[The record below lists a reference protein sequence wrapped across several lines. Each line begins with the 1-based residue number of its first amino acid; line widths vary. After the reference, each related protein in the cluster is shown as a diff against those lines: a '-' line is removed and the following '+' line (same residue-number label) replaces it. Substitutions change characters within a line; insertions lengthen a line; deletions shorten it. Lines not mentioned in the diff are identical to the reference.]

1 MRDNDT
7 ELIRRTLTGD
17 ETAFTMLVNKYRKH
31 VHTLAWHKVGDF
43 HIAED
48 ITQETFLQVY
58 RDLATL
64 KEPDRFPGWLYVV
77 TNHRCI
83 AWFRKHRS
91 QVRLVEGINMA
102 MKRGAAY
109 SRYVA
114 DEQAKTA
121 TEAQQTVVKQ
131 LLAKLKESERTVM
144 TLYYFGEMTC
154 EEISKFLGVSVNTIK
169 SRLSRARQRLKKEEP
184 IIREALDSFQ
194 LSANLTEN
202 IVRKIAHIKPVAPS
216 RGKPLVPWAIAVSTV
231 TVILLMIGIGNQYL
245 LHFQHPYSFEA
256 ESEHTIEI
264 VDAPIVLNMDS
275 KPDVRNQTGRVLF
288 SGKNDRT
295 GSQTSETLSTAA
307 TAEDSVM
314 DERNIELCTQ
324 NLLAIGKAI
333 ETYERAH
340 ADLPGW
346 LSDLYPKYLVDSN
359 VLTCPADKYNG
370 KAGRPWNRDPKMSVS
385 YDYQFYPEYRGKKSE
400 QRMVYGDTMPLV
412 RCRHHANEDLHVL
425 NLSFSYM
432 VYRSS
437 VNWEFTPEDMYGSDE
452 ITITAFEET
461 LERHPDDMR
470 FFSLYPGLVRL
481 YAKTGDEPSA
491 DVFIERLK
499 SAMKLEIP
507 SYSALW
513 NLWNILVMMERYEDL
528 LEIFTVAEQQTPD
541 EKFILER
548 LSFIHER
555 LGNAELAEVYGRK
568 FDPRYEL
575 LGMPV
580 PDFSATDLE
589 GYPISLQDYRG
600 KVVLLDFWVLW
611 SPTCVLEMPDIRKI
625 YDTYKDDGFDIIG
638 VNLDDEEVILQNY
651 VEENSIPWRQIFD
664 QGAGEAS
671 LALQYGIGDIPEM
684 WLIDRKG
691 GLITH
696 KARGADLERLVAE
709 AVEAQSPQ

>member
-1 MRDNDT
+1 MRDNDA
-7 ELIRRTLTGD
+7 ELIRRTLAGD
-17 ETAFTMLVNKYRKH
+17 ETAFTMLVKKYRKH

-64 KEPDRFPGWLYVV
+64 REPDRFPGWLYVV

-83 AWFRKHRS
+83 AWSRKNRS
-91 QVRLVEGINMA
+91 HVRLVEGINMA
-102 MKRGAAY
+102 MKGEAAY

-114 DEQAKTA
+114 DEQAKIA

-131 LLAKLKESERTVM
+131 LLAKLQESERTVL

-154 EEISKFLGVSVNTIK
+154 EEISKFLGVSTNTIK

-202 IVRKIAHIKPVAPS
+202 IVREIAHIKPVAPS

-275 KPDVRNQTGRVLF
+275 KPDVRNQAGRALF
-288 SGKNDRT
+288 SSENDRT
-295 GSQTSETLSTAA
+295 GSQTSETFSTAA
-307 TAEDSVM
+307 TTEDSVV
-314 DERNIELCTQ
+314 DEKNIELCTQ
-324 NLLAIGKAI
+324 NLIAIGKAI
-333 ETYERAH
+333 ETYEKAH

-359 VLTCPADKYNG
+359 VLICPADKYNG

-400 QRMVYGDTMPLV
+400 QRMVYGDAMPLV

-437 VNWEFTPEDMYGSDE
+437 VNWEYTPEDMYGSHE
-452 ITITAFEET
+452 VAVTAFEET
-461 LERHPDDMR
+461 LQRYPDDMR
-470 FFSLYPGLVRL
+470 FLSLYPGLARL
-481 YAKTGDEPSA
+481 HMKTGDKLSA
-491 DVFIERLK
+491 DVCIERLK

-507 SYSALW
+507 SYRTLW

-528 LEIFTVAEQQTPD
+528 LEIFTAAEQQEPN
-541 EKFILER
+541 ERFILER

-555 LGNAELAEVYGRK
+555 LGNTELAETYGRK
-568 FDPRYEL
+568 FDPRYKL
-575 LGMPV
+575 LGMPI
-580 PDFSATDLE
+580 PDFSATDLD
-589 GYPISLQDYRG
+589 GNPISLRDYRG
-600 KVVLLDFWVLW
+600 KVVLLDFWVFW
-611 SPTCVLEMPDIRKI
+611 SPPCVVKMLDIKQI
-625 YDTYKDDGFDIIG
+625 YDTYKDEGFDIIG

-651 VEENSIPWRQIFD
+651 VKENTIPWRQIFD
-664 QGAGEAS
+664 QGAGEDS
-671 LALQYGIGDIPEM
+671 LVQHYGISDIPEM
-684 WLIDRKG
+684 WLIDREG
-691 GLITH
+691 RLITH
-696 KARGADLERLVAE
+696 KARGADLERLVAA
-709 AVEAQSPQ
+709 AVKAQ

>member
-1 MRDNDT
+1 MRDNDA
-7 ELIRRTLTGD
+7 ELIRCTLAGD
-17 ETAFTMLVNKYRKH
+17 ETAFTTLVKKYRKH
-31 VHTLAWHKVGDF
+31 VHTLAWHKIGDF

-58 RDLATL
+58 KDLATL

-83 AWFRKHRS
+83 AWFRKHRLH
-91 QVRLVEGINMA
+91 VRLVEGINMA
-102 MKRGAAY
+102 MKGEAAY

-121 TEAQQTVVKQ
+121 AEAQQEVVKQ
-131 LLAKLKESERTVM
+131 LLAKLQESERTVM

-154 EEISKFLGVSVNTIK
+154 EEISRFLGVSANTIK
-169 SRLSRARQRLKKEEP
+169 SRLSRARQRLRKEEP

-202 IVRKIAHIKPVAPS
+202 IVREIAHIKPVAPS

-256 ESEHTIEI
+256 QSEQTIEI

-275 KPDVRNQTGRVLF
+275 KPDVRNQTGRTL
-288 SGKNDRT
+288 SDSENDKT
-295 GSQTSETLSTAA
+295 GSQTSETLLTAA
-307 TAEDSVM
+307 TGEDAVM
-314 DERNIELCTQ
+314 DETNIELCTQ
-324 NLLAIGKAI
+324 NLIAIGQAI
-333 ETYERAH
+333 EVYKKEH
-340 ADLPGW
+340 NDFPGW
-346 LSDLYPKYLVDSN
+346 LSDLYPRPLVNSN
-359 VLTCPADKYNG
+359 VLTCPADKHNG

-385 YDYQFYPEYRGKKSE
+385 YDYQFYPEYRGKKGE
-400 QRMVYGDTMPLV
+400 QRTMYGDAMPLV

-432 VYRSS
+432 VYKSS

-452 ITITAFEET
+452 IAIAAFEET

-470 FFSLYPGLVRL
+470 FFSLYPGLARL
-481 YAKTGDEPSA
+481 YVKTGDEPSA

-507 SYSALW
+507 SYPTLW
-513 NLWNILVMMERYEDL
+513 NLWNILVMMKRYEDL
-528 LEIFTVAEQQTPD
+528 LEIFMAAEQQSPN
-541 EKFILER
+541 ERFILER
-548 LSFIHER
+548 LSCIHER

-580 PDFSATDLE
+580 PDFSATDLD
-589 GYPISLQDYRG
+589 GHPISLQDYRG

-611 SPTCVLEMPDIRKI
+611 SPLCIVEMSEVKQI
-625 YDTYKDDGFDIIG
+625 YDTYKDEGFDIIG

-651 VEENSIPWRQIFD
+651 VKENDIPWRQIFD
-664 QGAGEAS
+664 QGAGEDS
-671 LALQYGIGDIPEM
+671 LALQYSIGDIPEM
-684 WLIDRKG
+684 WLIDREG
-691 GLITH
+691 RLITH
-696 KARGADLERLVAE
+696 KAKGADLERLVAA
-709 AVEAQSPQ
+709 AVKVQ

>member
-1 MRDNDT
+1 MRDNDAQ
-7 ELIRRTLTGD
+7 LIRRTLAGD
-17 ETAFTMLVNKYRKH
+17 ETAFTMLVKKYRKH
-31 VHTLAWHKVGDF
+31 VHTLAWHKIGDF

-64 KEPDRFPGWLYVV
+64 REPDRFPGWLYVV

-83 AWFRKHRS
+83 AWSRKNRS
-91 QVRLVEGINMA
+91 HVRLVEGINMA
-102 MKRGAAY
+102 MKGEAAY

-114 DEQAKTA
+114 DEQAKIA

-131 LLAKLKESERTVM
+131 LLAKLQESERTVM

-154 EEISKFLGVSVNTIK
+154 EEISKFLGVSANTIK

-202 IVRKIAHIKPVAPS
+202 IMREIAHIKPVAPS

-231 TVILLMIGIGNQYL
+231 TVILLMMGIGNQYL

-264 VDAPIVLNMDS
+264 VDASVVLNMDS
-275 KPDVRNQTGRVLF
+275 KPDVRNQAGRVLF

-295 GSQTSETLSTAA
+295 GSQTSETFATAA
-307 TAEDSVM
+307 TTEDSVV
-314 DERNIELCTQ
+314 DKKNIELCTQ
-324 NLLAIGKAI
+324 NLIAIGKAI
-333 ETYERAH
+333 KTYEKAH

-359 VLTCPADKYNG
+359 VLICPADKYNG

-385 YDYQFYPEYRGKKSE
+385 YDYQFYTKYRGKKTE
-400 QRMVYGDTMPLV
+400 QRMVYGDVMPLI

-432 VYRSS
+432 VYGSS
-437 VNWEFTPEDMYGSDE
+437 VNWEYTPEDMYGSHE
-452 ITITAFEET
+452 VAITAFEET
-461 LERHPDDMR
+461 LQRYPDDMR
-470 FFSLYPGLVRL
+470 FFLLYPGLARL
-481 YAKTGDEPSA
+481 YVKVGNKPSA
-491 DVFIERLK
+491 DVCIERLK

-507 SYSALW
+507 SYRTLW
-513 NLWNILVMMERYEDL
+513 HLWNILVMMERYEDL
-528 LEIFTVAEQQTPD
+528 LEIFTAAEQQAPN
-541 EKFILER
+541 ERFILER

-555 LGNAELAEVYGRK
+555 LGNTQLAEAYGRK

-580 PDFSATDLE
+580 PDFSATDLD
-589 GYPISLQDYRG
+589 GNPISLGDYRG
-600 KVVLLDFWVLW
+600 KVVLLNFWVFW
-611 SPTCVLEMPDIRKI
+611 DPPCAVKMPEVRKI
-625 YDTYKDDGFDIIG
+625 YDIYKDSGFDIIG
-638 VNLDDEEVILQNY
+638 VSLDDEEVILQNY
-651 VEENSIPWRQIFD
+651 VKENDIPWRQIFD
-664 QGAGEAS
+664 QGAGEDS
-671 LALQYGIGDIPEM
+671 LVQHYGIGDIPEM
-684 WLIDRKG
+684 WLIDREG
-691 GLITH
+691 RLITH
-696 KARGADLERLVAE
+696 KARGADLERLVAA
-709 AVEAQSPQ
+709 AVKAQPGY

>member
-1 MRDNDT
+1 MKDNDA
-7 ELIRRTLTGD
+7 ELIRRTLAGD
-17 ETAFTMLVNKYRKH
+17 ETAFTMLVKKYRKH

-64 KEPDRFPGWLYVV
+64 REPDRFPGWLYVV

-83 AWFRKHRS
+83 AWSRKNRS
-91 QVRLVEGINMA
+91 HVRLVEGINMA
-102 MKRGAAY
+102 MKGEAAY

-114 DEQAKTA
+114 DEQAKIA

-131 LLAKLKESERTVM
+131 LLAKLQESERTVM

-154 EEISKFLGVSVNTIK
+154 EEISKFLGVSANTIK

-202 IVRKIAHIKPVAPS
+202 IIREIAHIKPVASS

-275 KPDVRNQTGRVLF
+275 KPDVRNQAGRALF
-288 SGKNDRT
+288 SSKNDRT
-295 GSQTSETLSTAA
+295 GSQTSETSSTAA
-307 TAEDSVM
+307 MTEDSVV
-314 DERNIELCTQ
+314 DKKNIELCTQ
-324 NLLAIGKAI
+324 NLIAIGKAI
-333 ETYERAH
+333 ETYEKAH
-340 ADLPGW
+340 TDLPGW

-359 VLTCPADKYNG
+359 ALTCPADKYNG

-400 QRMVYGDTMPLV
+400 QRMVYGNAMPLV
-412 RCRHHANEDLHVL
+412 RCRHHANEDLYVL

-432 VYRSS
+432 VYGSS

-452 ITITAFEET
+452 IAIAVFEET

-470 FFSLYPGLVRL
+470 FFSLYSGLVRL
-481 YAKTGDEPSA
+481 HMKTGDKLSA
-491 DVFIERLK
+491 DVCIERLK
-499 SAMKLEIP
+499 SAIKLEIP
-507 SYSALW
+507 SYRTLW

-528 LEIFTVAEQQTPD
+528 LEIFTAAEQQQPN

-555 LGNAELAEVYGRK
+555 LGNTELAEAYGRK

-580 PDFSATDLE
+580 PDFSATDLD
-589 GYPISLQDYRG
+589 GNPISLQDYRG
-600 KVVLLDFWVLW
+600 KVVLLDFWVFW
-611 SPTCVLEMPDIRKI
+611 DPPCAVKMSEVRKI
-625 YDTYKDDGFDIIG
+625 YDTYKDEGFDIIG

-651 VEENSIPWRQIFD
+651 VKENSIPWRQIFD
-664 QGAGEAS
+664 QGAGEDS
-671 LALQYGIGDIPEM
+671 LVQHYDIGDIPEM
-684 WLIDRKG
+684 WLIDREG
-691 GLITH
+691 RLITH
-696 KARGADLERLVAE
+696 KARGADLERLVAA
-709 AVEAQSPQ
+709 AVKVQLGY

>member
-1 MRDNDT
+1 MRDNDA
-7 ELIRRTLTGD
+7 ELIRRTLAGD
-17 ETAFTMLVNKYRKH
+17 ETAFTMLVKKYRKH
-31 VHTLAWHKVGDF
+31 VHTLAWHKIGDF

-64 KEPDRFPGWLYVV
+64 REPDRFPGWLYVV

-83 AWFRKHRS
+83 AWFRKNRLH
-91 QVRLVEGINMA
+91 VRLVEGINMA
-102 MKRGAAY
+102 MKGEAAY
-109 SRYVA
+109 SRYIA

-121 TEAQQTVVKQ
+121 TEAQQKVVKQ
-131 LLAKLKESERTVM
+131 LLAKLQESERTVM

-202 IVRKIAHIKPVAPS
+202 IVREIAHIKPVAPS
-216 RGKPLVPWAIAVSTV
+216 QGKPLVPWAIAVSTV

-245 LHFQHPYSFEA
+245 LHFQPPYSFEA

-264 VDAPIVLNMDS
+264 VDASVVLNMDS
-275 KPDVRNQTGRVLF
+275 KPDVRNQAGRVLF

-295 GSQTSETLSTAA
+295 GSQTSETFSTAA
-307 TAEDSVM
+307 TTEDSVV
-314 DERNIELCTQ
+314 DEKNIELCTQ
-324 NLLAIGKAI
+324 NLIAIGKAI
-333 ETYERAH
+333 ETYEKAH

-346 LSDLYPKYLVDSN
+346 LSDLYPKHLVDAN
-359 VLTCPADKYNG
+359 VLICPADKYNG

-385 YDYQFYPEYRGKKSE
+385 YDYQFYAEYRGKKME
-400 QRMVYGDTMPLV
+400 QRIVYGDVMPLI

-425 NLSFSYM
+425 NLSFSYR

-437 VNWEFTPEDMYGSDE
+437 VNWEYTPEDMYGSHE
-452 ITITAFEET
+452 VAITAFEEI
-461 LERHPDDMR
+461 LQRHPDDMR
-470 FFSLYPGLVRL
+470 FFSLYPGLARL
-481 YAKTGDEPSA
+481 YVKVGDKPSA

-499 SAMKLEIP
+499 SAMKFEIP
-507 SYSALW
+507 SYRTLW

-528 LEIFTVAEQQTPD
+528 LEIFTAAEQQAPN
-541 EKFILER
+541 ERFILER

-555 LGNAELAEVYGRK
+555 LGNTELAEAYGRK

-589 GYPISLQDYRG
+589 GNPISLRDYRG
-600 KVVLLDFWVLW
+600 KVVLLDFWVFW
-611 SPTCVLEMPDIRKI
+611 DPPCTVKMPEVRKI
-625 YDTYKDDGFDIIG
+625 YDIYKDDGFDIIG

-651 VEENSIPWRQIFD
+651 VKENDIPWRQIFD
-664 QGAGEAS
+664 QGASEDS
-671 LALQYGIGDIPEM
+671 LVQYYDIGDIPEM
-684 WLIDRKG
+684 WLIDREG
-691 GLITH
+691 RLITH
-696 KARGADLERLVAE
+696 KARGADLERLVAT
-709 AVEAQSPQ
+709 AVKAQSGD

>member
-1 MRDNDT
+1 MRDNDA
-7 ELIRRTLTGD
+7 ELIRRTLAGD

-31 VHTLAWHKVGDF
+31 VHTLAWHKIGDF

-91 QVRLVEGINMA
+91 QLRLVKDINMA
-102 MKRGAAY
+102 MKGEAAY

-114 DEQAKTA
+114 DEQAKTG
-121 TEAQQTVVKQ
+121 TETQQKVVKQ
-131 LLAKLKESERTVM
+131 LLAKLQESERTVI

-154 EEISKFLGVSVNTIK
+154 EEISKFLGVSANTIK

-202 IVRKIAHIKPVAPS
+202 IVREIAHIKPVAPS

-256 ESEHTIEI
+256 QSEQTIEI
-264 VDAPIVLNMDS
+264 VDTPIVLNVDL
-275 KPDVRNQTGRVLF
+275 KPDVRNQAGQVLF
-288 SGKNDRT
+288 NGKNDQAS
-295 GSQTSETLSTAA
+295 SQTSETLLTAA
-307 TAEDSVM
+307 TGEDAVM
-314 DERNIELCTQ
+314 DAANMELCTQ
-324 NLLAIGKAI
+324 NLIAIGKAI
-333 ETYERAH
+333 ETYRKKH
-340 ADLPGW
+340 DDLPGW
-346 LSDLYPKYLVDSN
+346 LSDLYPKHLADSK
-359 VLTCPADKYNG
+359 VLTCPADKHNG

-400 QRMVYGDTMPLV
+400 QRIVYGDAMPLV

-432 VYRSS
+432 VYKSS
-437 VNWEFTPEDMYGSDE
+437 VNWEFTPEDMYGSNE
-452 ITITAFEET
+452 IAIAAFEET
-461 LERHPDDMR
+461 LEQHPDDMR

-481 YAKTGDEPSA
+481 YVKTGDESAA
-491 DVFIERLK
+491 DVIIGRLK
-499 SAMKLEIP
+499 AIMKLEIP
-507 SYSALW
+507 SYPALW

-528 LEIFTVAEQQTPD
+528 LEIFTAAEQQAPN
-541 EKFILER
+541 ERFILER

-555 LGNAELAEVYGRK
+555 LGNAELAEAYGRK

-580 PDFSATDLE
+580 PNFSATDLD
-589 GYPISLQDYRG
+589 GNPISLQDYRG

-611 SPTCVLEMPDIRKI
+611 SPCVVEMPDIKQI
-625 YDTYKDDGFDIIG
+625 YDTYKDEGFEIIG

-651 VEENSIPWRQIFD
+651 VKENGIPWCQIFD
-664 QGAGEAS
+664 QGAGEDS
-671 LALQYGIGDIPEM
+671 LALQYGISDIPEM
-684 WLIDRKG
+684 WLIDQEGR
-691 GLITH
+691 LITH
-696 KARGADLERLVAE
+696 KARGADLERLIAVA
-709 AVEAQSPQ
+709 VKAQ

>member
-1 MRDNDT
+1 MRDNDAQ
-7 ELIRRTLTGD
+7 LIRRTLAGD
-17 ETAFTMLVNKYRKH
+17 ETAFTMLVIKYRKH

-64 KEPDRFPGWLYVV
+64 REPDRFPGWLYVV

-83 AWFRKHRS
+83 AWARKNRS
-91 QVRLVEGINMA
+91 HVRLVEGINMA
-102 MKRGAAY
+102 RKGEAAY

-114 DEQAKTA
+114 EEQAKIA

-131 LLAKLKESERTVM
+131 LLAKLQESERTVM

-154 EEISKFLGVSVNTIK
+154 EEISKFLGVSANTIK

-202 IVRKIAHIKPVAPS
+202 IVREIAHIKPVAPS
-216 RGKPLVPWAIAVSTV
+216 QGKPLAPWAIAISTV
-231 TVILLMIGIGNQYL
+231 TVILLMMGIGNQYL
-245 LHFQHPYSFEA
+245 LHFQHPYNFEA

-264 VDAPIVLNMDS
+264 VDAPVVLNIDS
-275 KPDVRNQTGRVLF
+275 KPDVKNQAGRVLF
-288 SGKNDRT
+288 SGKNDRMS
-295 GSQTSETLSTAA
+295 SQTSETLLTSA
-307 TAEDSVM
+307 TGGDSVM
-314 DERNIELCTQ
+314 DEMNIELCTQ
-324 NLLAIGKAI
+324 NLIAIGKAI
-333 ETYERAH
+333 EAYEAAH
-340 ADLPGW
+340 NDLPGW

-400 QRMVYGDTMPLV
+400 QRMVYGDAMPLV
-412 RCRHHANEDLHVL
+412 RCRHHTNEDLHVL

-437 VNWEFTPEDMYGSDE
+437 VNWEFTPEDLYGSDE
-452 ITITAFEET
+452 IAIAVFEET
-461 LERHPDDMR
+461 LERHPGDMR
-470 FFSLYPGLVRL
+470 FFPLYSGLVRL
-481 YAKTGDEPSA
+481 HMKTGDKLSA

-499 SAMKLEIP
+499 SIMNLEIP
-507 SYSALW
+507 NYSALW

-528 LEIFTVAEQQTPD
+528 LEIFTAAEQQQPN

-555 LGNAELAEVYGRK
+555 LGNTELAEAYGRK

-580 PDFSATDLE
+580 PDFSATDLD
-589 GYPISLQDYRG
+589 GNRISLQDYRG
-600 KVVLLDFWVLW
+600 KVVLLDFWVFW
-611 SPTCVLEMPDIRKI
+611 SPPCVVEMPDIKQI
-625 YDTYKDDGFDIIG
+625 YDTYKDEGFDIIG

-651 VEENSIPWRQIFD
+651 VKENSIPWRQIFD
-664 QGAGEAS
+664 QGAGEG
-671 LALQYGIGDIPEM
+671 ALVQHYGIGDIPEM
-684 WLIDRKG
+684 WLIDREG
-691 GLITH
+691 RLITH
-696 KARGADLERLVAE
+696 KARGADLERLVAA
-709 AVEAQSPQ
+709 AVKAQ

>member
-1 MRDNDT
+1 MRDNDAQ
-7 ELIRRTLTGD
+7 LIHRTLAGD
-17 ETAFTMLVNKYRKH
+17 ETAFTMLVKKYRKH
-31 VHTLAWHKVGDF
+31 VHTLAWHKIGDF

-64 KEPDRFPGWLYVV
+64 REPNRFPGWLYVV

-83 AWFRKHRS
+83 AWFRKNRLHV
-91 QVRLVEGINMA
+91 QVVEGINMA
-102 MKRGAAY
+102 MKGEAAY

-114 DEQAKTA
+114 DEQAKTV
-121 TEAQQTVVKQ
+121 TEAQQKVVKQ
-131 LLAKLKESERTVM
+131 LLAKLQESERTVM

-184 IIREALDSFQ
+184 MIREALNSFQ

-202 IVRKIAHIKPVAPS
+202 IVREIAHIKPVAPA

-264 VDAPIVLNMDS
+264 VDASVVLNMDS
-275 KPDVRNQTGRVLF
+275 KPDVRNQAGRALF
-288 SGKNDRT
+288 NGKNDRT
-295 GSQTSETLSTAA
+295 GSQTSETLLTA
-307 TAEDSVM
+307 TTGEDSVM
-314 DERNIELCTQ
+314 DETNIELCTQ
-324 NLLAIGKAI
+324 NLIVIGKAI
-333 ETYERAH
+333 EAYEEAH
-340 ADLPGW
+340 NDLPGW
-346 LSDLYPKYLVDSN
+346 LSDLYPKYLADSN
-359 VLTCPADKYNG
+359 VLTCPADRYNG
-370 KAGRPWNRDPKMSVS
+370 KAGRPWNRDPNMSVS

-400 QRMVYGDTMPLV
+400 QHMVYGDVMPLV

-437 VNWEFTPEDMYGSDE
+437 VNWEYTPEDMYGSDE
-452 ITITAFEET
+452 IAIAAFEET

-481 YAKTGDEPSA
+481 YVKTGNESAA
-491 DVFIERLK
+491 DVLIERLK

-507 SYSALW
+507 SYPALW
-513 NLWNILVMMERYEDL
+513 NLWNIFVMMERYEDL
-528 LEIFTVAEQQTPD
+528 LEIFTAAEQQYSN
-541 EKFILER
+541 ERFILER

-555 LGNAELAEVYGRK
+555 LGNTELAEVYGRK

-575 LGMPV
+575 LGSRV
-580 PDFSATDLE
+580 PDFSATDLD
-589 GYPISLQDYRG
+589 GNPISLQDYRG
-600 KVVLLDFWVLW
+600 KVVLLDFWVFW
-611 SPTCVLEMPDIRKI
+611 SPPCAAKMPEVRKI
-625 YDTYKDDGFDIIG
+625 YDTYKDGGFDIIG

-651 VEENSIPWRQIFD
+651 VKENDIPWRQIFD
-664 QGAGEAS
+664 QGAGEDS
-671 LALQYGIGDIPEM
+671 LVQQYGIGDIPEM
-684 WLIDRKG
+684 WLIDREG
-691 GLITH
+691 RLITH
-696 KARGADLERLVAE
+696 KARGTDLERLVAT
-709 AVEAQSPQ
+709 AVKAQP

>member
-1 MRDNDT
+1 MRDNDA
-7 ELIRRTLTGD
+7 ELIRRTLAGD

-91 QVRLVEGINMA
+91 QLRLVEDINMA
-102 MKRGAAY
+102 MKGEAAY

-121 TEAQQTVVKQ
+121 TEAHQTVVKQ
-131 LLAKLKESERTVM
+131 LLAKLQESERTVI

-154 EEISKFLGVSVNTIK
+154 EEISKFLGVSANTIK

-202 IVRKIAHIKPVAPS
+202 IVREIAHIKPVSPS

-231 TVILLMIGIGNQYL
+231 TMILLMIGIGNQYL

-256 ESEHTIEI
+256 QSEQTIEI
-264 VDAPIVLNMDS
+264 VDAPIVLNVDL
-275 KPDVRNQTGRVLF
+275 KPDVRNQAGQVLF
-288 SGKNDRT
+288 NGKNDRAS
-295 GSQTSETLSTAA
+295 SQTSETLLTAA
-307 TAEDSVM
+307 TGEDAVM
-314 DERNIELCTQ
+314 DEANIELCTQ
-324 NLLAIGKAI
+324 NLIAIGKAI
-333 ETYERAH
+333 KTYEKVH
-340 ADLPGW
+340 GDLPGW
-346 LSDLYPKYLVDSN
+346 LSDLYPKHLVDSK

-400 QRMVYGDTMPLV
+400 QRIVYGDAMPLV
-412 RCRHHANEDLHVL
+412 RCRHHTDEDLHVL

-432 VYRSS
+432 VYKSS
-437 VNWEFTPEDMYGSDE
+437 VNWEFTPEDIYGSDE
-452 ITITAFEET
+452 IAIAVFEET

-470 FFSLYPGLVRL
+470 FFSLYSGLARL
-481 YAKTGDEPSA
+481 YVKTGDEPSA
-491 DVFIERLK
+491 DVFIGRLK
-499 SAMKLEIP
+499 SVMKLEIP
-507 SYSALW
+507 SDSALW
-513 NLWNILVMMERYEDL
+513 NLWNTLVMMERYEDL
-528 LEIFTVAEQQTPD
+528 LEIFTAAEQQSPN
-541 EKFILER
+541 ERFILER

-555 LGNAELAEVYGRK
+555 LGNAELAEAYGRK

-580 PDFSATDLE
+580 PNFSATDLD
-589 GYPISLQDYRG
+589 GNPISLQDYRG
-600 KVVLLDFWVLW
+600 KVVLLDFWMFW
-611 SPTCVLEMPDIRKI
+611 SPPCVVEMPDIRKI
-625 YDTYKDDGFDIIG
+625 YDTYKDEGFEIIG

-651 VEENSIPWRQIFD
+651 VKENGIPWRQIFD
-664 QGAGEAS
+664 QGAGEDS
-671 LALQYGIGDIPEM
+671 LALQYGINDIPEM
-684 WLIDRKG
+684 WLIDREG
-691 GLITH
+691 RLITH
-696 KARGADLERLVAE
+696 KARGADLERLVAA
-709 AVEAQSPQ
+709 AVKAQ

>member
-1 MRDNDT
+1 MRDNDA
-7 ELIRRTLTGD
+7 ELIRRTLAGD
-17 ETAFTMLVNKYRKH
+17 EIAFTMLVNKYRKH

-64 KEPDRFPGWLYVV
+64 REPDRFPGWLYVV

-83 AWFRKHRS
+83 AWSRKNRS
-91 QVRLVEGINMA
+91 HVRLVEGINMT
-102 MKRGAAY
+102 MKGETAY

-114 DEQAKTA
+114 DEQAKVA

-131 LLAKLKESERTVM
+131 LLAKLQESERTVM

-154 EEISKFLGVSVNTIK
+154 EEISKFLGVSANTIK

-202 IVRKIAHIKPVAPS
+202 IVREIAHIKPVAPS
-216 RGKPLVPWAIAVSTV
+216 QGKPLVPWTIAISTV

-245 LHFQHPYSFEA
+245 LHFQHPYNFEA

-275 KPDVRNQTGRVLF
+275 KPDVKNQAGRVLF

-295 GSQTSETLSTAA
+295 SSQTSETLLTSA
-307 TAEDSVM
+307 TGGDSVM
-314 DERNIELCTQ
+314 DEMNIELCTQ
-324 NLLAIGKAI
+324 NLIAIGKAI
-333 ETYERAH
+333 EAYEGAH
-340 ADLPGW
+340 NDLPGW

-400 QRMVYGDTMPLV
+400 QRMVYGDAMPLV
-412 RCRHHANEDLHVL
+412 RCRHHANGDLHVL
-425 NLSFSYM
+425 NLSFSHM
-432 VYRSS
+432 VYKSS

-452 ITITAFEET
+452 IAIAVFEET

-470 FFSLYPGLVRL
+470 FFSLYSGLVRL
-481 YAKTGDEPSA
+481 HMKTGDKLSA
-491 DVFIERLK
+491 DVCIERLK
-499 SAMKLEIP
+499 SIMKLEIP
-507 SYSALW
+507 NYPALW
-513 NLWNILVMMERYEDL
+513 NLWNILVMMERYKDL
-528 LEIFTVAEQQTPD
+528 LEIFTAAEQQQPN

-555 LGNAELAEVYGRK
+555 LGNTELAEAYGRK

-580 PDFSATDLE
+580 PDFSTTDLD
-589 GYPISLQDYRG
+589 GNRISLQDYRG
-600 KVVLLDFWVLW
+600 KIVLLDFWVFW
-611 SPTCVLEMPDIRKI
+611 SPPCVVEMSEVRKI
-625 YDTYKDDGFDIIG
+625 YDTYKDEGFDIIS

-651 VEENSIPWRQIFD
+651 VKENSIPWRQIFD
-664 QGAGEAS
+664 QGAGEDS
-671 LALQYGIGDIPEM
+671 LVQHYGIGDIPEM
-684 WLIDRKG
+684 WLIDREG
-691 GLITH
+691 RLITH
-696 KARGADLERLVAE
+696 KARGADLERLVAA
-709 AVEAQSPQ
+709 AVKAQ